1 MVWARESRIRVAKS
15 EAPLRAFTNPLRA
28 AATMS
33 PTERPATSSS
43 PATTS
48 STAMMWAP
56 MRWKRVLE
64 AQ

>member
-1 MVWARESRIRVAKS
+1 
-15 EAPLRAFTNPLRA
+15 LTNPLRA
-28 AATMS
+28 APTMS
-33 PTERPATSSS
+33 PTERPATSSR